1 MTRTLVALAL
11 LAFAARQAVALTVCC
26 CDSLCRNPNEPCGGH
41 EHAPRPSSALVP
53 GAAEG
58 GPAKDDC

>member
-26 CDSLCRNPNEPCGGH
+26 CDSLCRNPNEPCGDH
-41 EHAPRPSSALVP
+41 EHSPK
-53 GAAEG
+53 
-58 GPAKDDC
+58 PAKDDC